1 MRHSGISFVCL
12 AAGLCAMPV
21 IAQEARPNLSGK
33 WQFNAGKSE
42 LHSGKTNA
50 ISLAIE
56 SKGSTIHVTKTV
68 TANGK
73 DSVVEYNCST
83 DGADCDAKGAKVSL
97 WFDGAS
103 LVEMDVA
110 GDAITKS
117 SMKLAPGGK
126 AISVTVSYISPKAD
140 SDTLV
145 LDKM

>member
-12 AAGLCAMPV
+12 VAGLCSVPV

-50 ISLAIE
+50 VSLVIE
-56 SKGSTIHVTKTV
+56 NKGPSIHVTKTV
-68 TANGK
+68 TASGK
-73 DSVVEYNCST
+73 DSVIEFNCST
-83 DGADCDAKGAKVSL
+83 DGQDCNAKGAKVSL

-117 SMKLAPGGK
+117 SMKLAAGGK
-126 AISVTVSYISPKAD
+126 TITLTVSYISPKAE
-140 SDTLV
+140 SDMVV